1 MTTTVKHPI
10 RLTTRSFEQEVLKNS
25 RPVVV
30 DFWAEWCGPCRLMG
44 SMLEELVGE
53 DIGERVIFAKVNV
66 DEHPDLASHYG
77 IQSIPTLVIFK
88 DGEILD
94 RIVGAVPKKAL
105 MQRLDMLTTST

>member
-1 MTTTVKHPI
+1 MSITVKHPI
-10 RLTTRSFEQEVLKNS
+10 TLTTRSFEQEVLKSS
-25 RPVVV
+25 RSVVV
-30 DFWAEWCGPCRLMG
+30 DFWAELCSPCRLTG

-53 DIGERVIFAKVNV
+53 GERVIFAKVNV
-66 DEHPDLASHYG
+66 DEHPDLASHYE

>member
-10 RLTTRSFEQEVLKNS
+10 TLTTRSFEQEVLKSS

-66 DEHPDLASHYG
+66 DEHPDLASRYG
-77 IQSIPTLVIFK
+77 IQSIPTVVMFK

-94 RIVGAVPKKAL
+94 RIVGAVPKKVL
-105 MQRLDMLTTST
+105 TQRLGALTTSV